1 MTSRIT
7 RFFLFVTLFFLPVVA
22 FVLAVRQNHQVRD
35 IEQAEE
41 AIKYIRWN
49 IDGTAISFS
58 HPSQL
63 NRTVT
68 RMFTAAL
75 AGQHPTRYSTDE
87 LRKRFA
93 TAHSTCIAPVLP
105 AHECYVVRVGSSPTR
120 LFTSSPKGLFDPVAD
135 EFAQIDHFKEA
146 GIPIVGKAAE
156 MSAHVQNFVQRR
168 FGFLVPIEPI
178 RLQRDN
184 GFYFRS
190 SDGTHVL
197 FHSRFAPDLVV
208 IIWMPLGLDMT
219 AHLPAH
225 LVNNWDFPGEYALLL
240 PLASGLPILSNPSLQ
255 AHPELRRTLIETP
268 RFRSPHFDS
277 TRIGE
282 HVVCAAPPDS
292 IPGYRL
298 LVCRRIP
305 SDDPW
310 SFTTVSLL
318 GFLLFLASLGSFI
331 AGEYVIFGRGPRITV
346 RRVLPASFL
355 AVALL
360 PLTGAGVMIN
370 RYIFESERGQKA
382 ALQRDLHQELVDID
396 EGERAHIAS
405 FTNFLRSL
413 KHRPQFD
420 RFAGI
425 PDSTNDII
433 SYYLRFFRSF
443 NDFNDWVLNTI
454 LVVVSD
460 GRNYSLKRIISEDGP
475 PRVVSSTD
483 DNPIVQ
489 YMLIRGLHALG
500 VESALGS
507 RKTEGA
513 ALADAVRQETFQDIL
528 MNLAGLSTYVSVAF
542 NPDRLFE
549 IKFLHESNFSIDTQ
563 MTFAPGLEINLTWV
577 WGCRALD
584 RPYLKDFFEHSP
596 PPGPA
601 DRTVVMS
608 GFKHERTISPASFT
622 GELERFGSL
631 HELLNAG
638 FQTMQSIRRIADDP
652 GHPVQEVY
660 PARHLRGVI
669 AGQRSTVPIVNDI
682 EALGRNAAFG
692 LVAVVAGSVFLG
704 IIAGVFFLLPLSE
717 LQHGINALSEGR
729 YDFRLD
735 TSRGDEFGS
744 IATAFNHMA
753 KGLQEGLLLKSFVSD
768 SVLEAIRSGD
778 ANRAPRSCEVT
789 ILFSSFVGFDE
800 FTAAHDASEV
810 FSVLQAHLSVIDALV
825 TRHGGEIDK
834 IIIDKVMVVFRHDEM
849 GGGASAVAAA
859 LRIARGI
866 SPGLAETGV
875 LLETAIGM
883 NTGTVLSGVIGAGE
897 RLDHTVIGD
906 PVNLAARLSVLAHT
920 TGGARII
927 LARSV
932 RDLAPPGTLTRKL
945 PFKEVKGK
953 TQKIEAYELV

>member
-1 MTSRIT
+1 MTNRIT
-7 RFFLFVTLFFLPVVA
+7 RFLLFVTLFFLPAVA
-22 FVLAVRQNHQVRD
+22 FVLAVRQNHQVRN
-35 IEQAEE
+35 IESAEE
-41 AIKYIRWN
+41 SIKYIRWN
-49 IDGTAISFS
+49 IDGTAVSFS
-58 HPSQL
+58 YPSQL

-68 RMFTAAL
+68 RMFAAAL
-75 AGQHPTRYSTDE
+75 AGKHPTAYSTDE

-93 TAHSTCIAPVLP
+93 SAHSACIAPVLP
-105 AHECYVVRVGSSPTR
+105 PHECYVVKVGDSPTR
-120 LFTSSPKGLFDPVAD
+120 LFTSSPNGLFDPVAD
-135 EFAQIDHFKEA
+135 DFAQIDHFKEV
-146 GIPIVGKAAE
+146 GIPIEGKTASI
-156 MSAHVQNFVQRR
+156 SAHVRNYVQRR
-168 FGFLVPIEPI
+168 FGYLVPIDPI
-178 RLQRDN
+178 PLQRDN

-190 SDGTHVL
+190 SEGTHVL
-197 FHSRFAPDLVV
+197 FHSRFAPDLIV
-208 IIWMPLGLDMT
+208 ILWIPLGLDMT
-219 AHLPAH
+219 VHLPAH
-225 LVNNWDFPGEYALLL
+225 LINNWDFPGEYAMLL
-240 PLASGLPILSNPSLQ
+240 PLASGLPVLSNPYMKSDP
-255 AHPELRRTLIETP
+255 ALRRILTETP
-268 RFRSPHFDS
+268 RFRSPQFDS
-277 TRIGE
+277 VRIGE
-282 HVVCAAPPDS
+282 YVVCAAPPDA

-305 SDDPW
+305 IDDPW
-310 SFTTVSLL
+310 SFSTVCLL
-318 GFLLFLASLGSFI
+318 GVLLFLASIGSFI
-331 AGEYVIFGRGPRITV
+331 AGELVIFGRGPRFTV

-382 ALQRDLHQELVDID
+382 ALQRDLHQDLVDID

-405 FTNFLRSL
+405 FTNFLRSM
-413 KHRPQFD
+413 KHRTQFD
-420 RFAGI
+420 RFDGA
-425 PDSTNDII
+425 PDDQNDIVT
-433 SYYLRFFRSF
+433 YFMRFFRAF
-443 NDFNDWVLNTI
+443 NSLNDWALNTI

-460 GRNYSLKRIISEDGP
+460 GRNYSLKTILPEDGP
-475 PRVVSSTD
+475 PRVISSID
-483 DNPIVQ
+483 DNPIVK
-489 YMLIRGLHALG
+489 YMLIRGLHVLG
-500 VESALGS
+500 VETALEN
-507 RKTEGA
+507 RKSEGA

-563 MTFAPGLEINLTWV
+563 MTFAPGLKVNLTWV

-584 RPYLKDFFEHSP
+584 RPYLKAFFDRSP
-596 PPGPA
+596 PPGPT

-622 GELERFGSL
+622 RELDRFGSL
-631 HELLNAG
+631 HELLNTG

-669 AGQRSTVPIVNDI
+669 AGQRSTVPIGKNI

-717 LQHGINALSEGR
+717 LQHGIDAISEGH
-729 YDFRLD
+729 YDVRLD

-768 SVLEAIRSGD
+768 SVLEVIRSGD
-778 ANRAPRSCEVT
+778 AKRTPRSCDVT
-789 ILFSSFVGFDE
+789 ILFSSFVGFEE
-800 FTAAHDASEV
+800 FATTHGAAEV

-834 IIIDKVMVVFRHDEM
+834 IIIDKVMLVFRHDEM
-849 GGGASAVAAA
+849 GGGAAAVAAA
-859 LRIARGI
+859 LNVARDVGPELAKTGI
-866 SPGLAETGV
+866 
-875 LLETAIGM
+875 LLDTAIGM
-883 NTGTVLSGVIGAGE
+883 NTGSVLSGVIGAGE

-920 TGGARII
+920 TGGHRIV

-932 RDLAPPGTLTRKL
+932 RDLAPHGTKTRKL

-953 TQKIEAYELV
+953 TQKIEAYELI

>member
-1 MTSRIT
+1 MTSRLT
-7 RFFLFVTLFFLPVVA
+7 HFLLFVTLFFLPAVA
-22 FVLAVRQNHQVRD
+22 FILTVRQNHQVRD
-35 IEQAEE
+35 IEHAEE

-49 IDGTAISFS
+49 IDSTAVSFS
-58 HPSQL
+58 YPSQL

-68 RMFTAAL
+68 RMFAAAL
-75 AGQHPTRYSTDE
+75 AGQHPTAVSTDD
-87 LRKRFA
+87 LRNRFA
-93 TAHSTCIAPVLP
+93 SAYSACIAPVLP
-105 AHECYVVRVGSSPTR
+105 PHECYIVRVGDTPTR
-120 LFTSSPKGLFDPVAD
+120 LFTSSPNGLFDPVAD

-146 GIPIVGKAAE
+146 GIPIEGAAAS
-156 MSAHVQNFVQRR
+156 MSSHVRNYVQRR
-168 FGFLVPIEPI
+168 FGFLVPVDPI

-190 SDGTHVL
+190 ADGTHVL
-197 FHSRFAPDLVV
+197 FHSRFAPNLVV
-208 IIWMPLGLDMT
+208 ILWIPLGRDMT
-219 AHLPAH
+219 THLPAH

-240 PLASGLPILSNPSLQ
+240 PLATGLPVLSNPHMK
-255 AHPELRRTLIETP
+255 ADPALRRSLIETP
-268 RFRSPHFDS
+268 RFRSPEFDS
-277 TRIGE
+277 ARLGAYVI
-282 HVVCAAPPDS
+282 CAAPPDA

-305 SDDPW
+305 IDDPW
-310 SFTTVSLL
+310 SNTTVCLL
-318 GFLLFLASLGSFI
+318 GVLLFLASLGSFM
-331 AGEYVIFGRGPRITV
+331 AGERVIFERGPRFTV

-370 RYIFESERGQKA
+370 RYIFEYERGQKA

-413 KHRPQFD
+413 KHRTQFD
-420 RFAGI
+420 RFGGA
-425 PDSTNDII
+425 PDDSNDII
-433 SYYLRFFRSF
+433 TYFLRFFRSF
-443 NDFNDWVLNTI
+443 NAHNDWVLNTI

-460 GRNYSLKRIISEDGP
+460 GRNYSLKTILSENGP
-475 PRVVSSTD
+475 PQVISSVD

-489 YMLIRGLHALG
+489 YMLIRGLHVLG
-500 VESALGS
+500 VETVLES
-507 RKTEGA
+507 RKSEGA

-549 IKFLHESNFSIDTQ
+549 IKFLHESSFSIDTQ
-563 MTFAPGLEINLTWV
+563 MTFAPGLKINLTWV
-577 WGCRALD
+577 WGCRALA
-584 RPYLKDFFEHSP
+584 RPYLRELFDRFP
-596 PPGPA
+596 PPGPT

-608 GFKHERTISPASFT
+608 GFKHERTISPSSFT
-622 GELERFGSL
+622 AELERFGSL

-638 FQTMQSIRRIADDP
+638 FQTMQSIRRIADDL

-669 AGQRSTVPIVNDI
+669 AGQRSTVPIEKNI
-682 EALGRNAAFG
+682 EELGRNAAFG

-717 LQHGINALSEGR
+717 LQHGINSISEGR

-768 SVLEAIRSGD
+768 SVLEVIRSGD
-778 ANRAPRSCEVT
+778 EKRAPRSCDVT
-789 ILFSSFVGFDE
+789 VLFSSFVGFEE
-800 FTAAHDASEV
+800 FAAAHDAAEV

-859 LRIARGI
+859 LKIARCIG
-866 SPGLAETGV
+866 PGLAETGV
-875 LLETAIGM
+875 TLETAIGM

-920 TGGARII
+920 TGGLRIV

-932 RDLAPPGTLTRKL
+932 RDLAPSGTRTRKL

-953 TQKIEAYELV
+953 TQKIEAFELV

>member
-1 MTSRIT
+1 MTNRIT
-7 RFFLFVTLFFLPVVA
+7 RFLLFVTLFFLPAVA
-22 FVLAVRQNHQVRD
+22 FVLAVRQNHQVRN
-35 IEQAEE
+35 IESAEE
-41 AIKYIRWN
+41 SIKYIRWN
-49 IDGTAISFS
+49 IDGTAVSFS
-58 HPSQL
+58 YPSQL

-68 RMFTAAL
+68 RMFAAAL
-75 AGQHPTRYSTDE
+75 AGKHPTAYSTDE

-93 TAHSTCIAPVLP
+93 SAHSACIAPVLP
-105 AHECYVVRVGSSPTR
+105 PHECYVVKVGDSPTR
-120 LFTSSPKGLFDPVAD
+120 LFTSSPNGLFDPVAD
-135 EFAQIDHFKEA
+135 DFAQIDHFKEV
-146 GIPIVGKAAE
+146 GIPIEGKTASI
-156 MSAHVQNFVQRR
+156 SAHVRNYVQRR
-168 FGFLVPIEPI
+168 FGYLVPIDPI
-178 RLQRDN
+178 PLQRDN

-190 SDGTHVL
+190 SEGTHVL
-197 FHSRFAPDLVV
+197 FHSRFAPDLIV
-208 IIWMPLGLDMT
+208 ILWIPLGLDMT
-219 AHLPAH
+219 VHLPAH
-225 LVNNWDFPGEYALLL
+225 LINNWDFPGEYAMLL
-240 PLASGLPILSNPSLQ
+240 PLASGLPVLSNPYMKSDP
-255 AHPELRRTLIETP
+255 ALRRILTETP
-268 RFRSPHFDS
+268 RFRSPQFDS
-277 TRIGE
+277 VRIGE
-282 HVVCAAPPDS
+282 YVVCAAPPDA

-305 SDDPW
+305 IDDPW
-310 SFTTVSLL
+310 SFSTVCLL
-318 GFLLFLASLGSFI
+318 GVLLFLASIGSFI
-331 AGEYVIFGRGPRITV
+331 AGELVIFGRGPRFTV

-382 ALQRDLHQELVDID
+382 ALQRDLHQDLVDID

-405 FTNFLRSL
+405 FTNFLRSM
-413 KHRPQFD
+413 KNRTQFD
-420 RFAGI
+420 RFDGA
-425 PDSTNDII
+425 PDDPNDIVT
-433 SYYLRFFRSF
+433 YFMRFFRAF
-443 NDFNDWVLNTI
+443 NSLNDWALNTI

-460 GRNYSLKRIISEDGP
+460 GRNYSLKTILPEDGP
-475 PRVVSSTD
+475 PRVISSID
-483 DNPIVQ
+483 DNPIVK
-489 YMLIRGLHALG
+489 YMLIRGLHVLG
-500 VESALGS
+500 VETALEN
-507 RKTEGA
+507 RKSEGA
-513 ALADAVRQETFQDIL
+513 TLADAVRQETFQDIL

-563 MTFAPGLEINLTWV
+563 MTFAPGLKVNLTWV

-584 RPYLKDFFEHSP
+584 RPYLKAFFDRSP
-596 PPGPA
+596 PPGPT

-622 GELERFGSL
+622 RELDRFGSL
-631 HELLNAG
+631 HELLNTG

-669 AGQRSTVPIVNDI
+669 AGQRSTVPIGKNI

-717 LQHGINALSEGR
+717 LQHGIDAISEGH
-729 YDFRLD
+729 YDVRLD

-768 SVLEAIRSGD
+768 SVLEVIRSGD
-778 ANRAPRSCEVT
+778 AKRTPRSCDVT
-789 ILFSSFVGFDE
+789 ILFSSFVGFEE
-800 FTAAHDASEV
+800 FATTHGAAEV

-834 IIIDKVMVVFRHDEM
+834 IIIDKVMLVFRHDEM
-849 GGGASAVAAA
+849 GGGAAAVAAA
-859 LRIARGI
+859 LKIARDVG
-866 SPGLAETGV
+866 PELAKTGV
-875 LLETAIGM
+875 LLDTAIGM
-883 NTGTVLSGVIGAGE
+883 NTGSVLSGVIGAGE

-920 TGGARII
+920 TGGHRIV

-932 RDLAPPGTLTRKL
+932 RDLAPHGTKTRKL

-953 TQKIEAYELV
+953 TQKIEAYELI